1 MAEAGGSTMSHSHDD
16 YEPLYSSEN
25 IERWKRR
32 EQPPEWLEQQK
43 NILTARCRAQS
54 EELNKM
60 LASADAATI
69 NRFNRPL

>member
-1 MAEAGGSTMSHSHDD
+1 MSDD
-16 YEPLYSSEN
+16 DDAYYTLFPTED

-32 EQPPEWLEQQK
+32 ELPPIWLEQQK

-60 LASADAATI
+60 LASADEATT
-69 NRFNRPL
+69 NRFNEPL

>member
-1 MAEAGGSTMSHSHDD
+1 MSDD
-16 YEPLYSSEN
+16 DDAYYTLFPTED

-32 EQPPEWLEQQK
+32 ELPPIWLEQQK

>member
-1 MAEAGGSTMSHSHDD
+1 MSDD
-16 YEPLYSSEN
+16 DDAYYPLFPTED

-32 EQPPEWLEQQK
+32 ELPPIWLEQQK

-60 LASADAATI
+60 LASADEATT
-69 NRFNRPL
+69 NRFNEPL